1 MPSPKHATDKKR
13 SCDVAGC
20 DREAARSVSGKKVE
34 KAGISVSSDPSKN
47 AHLCK
52 DHYRDYKKK
61 SKKDRQLERLDW

>member
-1 MPSPKHATDKKR
+1 MPSPKSATDKKR

-20 DREAARSVSGKKVE
+20 DKEATRSVSGKKVE

-52 DHYRDYKKK
+52 DHYREYKKK